1 MAKHNVKHPYER
13 ILYYSEITKYW
24 YMLQYEQFQKYW
36 AKLKKPYEKD

>member
-1 MAKHNVKHPYER
+1 MRE
-13 ILYYSEITKYW
+13 YYSEITKYW